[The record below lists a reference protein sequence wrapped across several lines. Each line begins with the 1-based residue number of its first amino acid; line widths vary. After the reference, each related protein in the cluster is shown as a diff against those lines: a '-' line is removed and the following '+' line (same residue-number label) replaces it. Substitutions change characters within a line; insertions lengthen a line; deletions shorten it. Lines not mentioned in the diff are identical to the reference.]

1 MTKIKKFCKL
11 SCNME
16 NKKISQKE
24 IEEKKG
30 KIQQI
35 YNNYIEKIKKLR
47 SKQENI
53 VLVYIKNKEKEKL
66 EKIRQNI
73 KK

>member
-1 MTKIKKFCKL
+1 
-11 SCNME
+11 ME